1 MKLFFGAISQATPL
15 TPAKNNEQNLLL
27 EVVRVRVR
35 QRGRLDA
42 LLREARLDLRDVD
55 LRAVIDRCVFS
66 LFLSRRWRI
75 DSSAPL
81 FTSSPTAISGQIRS
95 ARGMPF
101 FLATASPSFS
111 ALTTSCGLAGALGVT
126 NAAVLESSSSE
137 RNWQRMVDP
146 SE

>member
-1 MKLFFGAISQATPL
+1 
-15 TPAKNNEQNLLL
+15 
-27 EVVRVRVR
+27 
-35 QRGRLDA
+35 
-42 LLREARLDLRDVD
+42 
-55 LRAVIDRCVFS
+55 
-66 LFLSRRWRI
+66 
-75 DSSAPL
+75 
-81 FTSSPTAISGQIRS
+81 
-95 ARGMPF
+95 MPF

>member
-1 MKLFFGAISQATPL
+1 MKLLRYCDIADDRGAVNS
-15 TPAKNNEQNLLL
+15 EWNLLL

-55 LRAVIDRCVFS
+55 LRVWGRCVVS
-66 LFLSRRWRI
+66 RARRWRATRV
-75 DSSAPL
+75 DLSAL
-81 FTSSPTAISGQIRS
+81 LLTSSPTAISGQMRS

-111 ALTTSCGLAGALGVT
+111 ALTICCGLAGATGAT
-126 NAAVLESSSSE
+126 KAPAPESSSSE

-146 SE
+146 SL